1 MESKKE
7 RPGDLEPV
15 LITGEGRMACSV
27 SVCLSAAGHAVALH
41 TRDGE
46 RSLARIR
53 THFADWAAADH
64 ARKPRGNVKIT
75 GVLGDLREYPLVV
88 ALTEESLQEKRSV
101 IRKLEEKCTPAAII
115 AINTESIPL
124 DALQESARFPRRII
138 GANWVEPAHTTFFL
152 ELITN
157 RLTDP
162 AVTARVAALGREHW
176 QKNPY
181 VLAGGTGIRS
191 RLFSAM
197 AREAFYLVQNGYASV
212 EDIDRA
218 CRNDAG
224 YYLPFAGNCRY
235 MDLMGTYAYGMVM
248 AELNPDLARDT
259 DIAPF
264 FRKLLAGGATGME
277 SGRGF
282 YVYGPGDRE
291 KWDALCRA
299 FSYRIRQIMEK
310 YPFNYRKE
318 KPYPEKTGDGH
329 GD

>member
-27 SVCLSAAGHAVALH
+27 SVCLSAAGHTVTLH
-41 TRDGE
+41 TSDGE
-46 RSLARIR
+46 RSLRRIGE
-53 THFADWAAADH
+53 HFSDWAAAEP
-64 ARKPRGNVKIT
+64 ARKPRGKVSTT
-75 GVLGDLREYPLVV
+75 GMLEDLGEYSLVV
-88 ALTEESLQEKRSV
+88 ALTEESLEEKRSL
-101 IRKLEEKCTPAAII
+101 IGKLEEKCAPEAVI
-115 AINTESIPL
+115 AITAESISL
-124 DALQESARFPRRII
+124 DALQEHSRFPERIV
-138 GANWVEPAHTTFFL
+138 GVNWVEPAHTTFFL

-162 AVTARVAALGREHW
+162 AVPARVAALGREHW

-264 FRKLLAGGATGME
+264 FRELLAGGATGME

-310 YPFNYRKE
+310 YPFNYRKG
-318 KPYPEKTGDGH
+318 KPYPEKTGDRH
-329 GD
+329 ED